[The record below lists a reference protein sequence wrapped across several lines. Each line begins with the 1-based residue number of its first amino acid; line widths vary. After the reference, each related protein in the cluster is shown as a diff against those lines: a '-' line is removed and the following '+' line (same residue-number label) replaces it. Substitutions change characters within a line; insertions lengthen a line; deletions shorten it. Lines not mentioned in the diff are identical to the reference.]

1 MKSRNAINLFVTFVL
16 LALLLVACDS
26 SAPVYSTSS
35 APAPAE
41 EAPVADESVP
51 AAEESAPVA
60 EEPVTEVDAALGEK
74 LVVGTSADYYPFEYY
89 TPDFQIDGF
98 DIALIR
104 EIGQRLGMEVEI
116 RDFAFDGLGGALELE
131 QIDVAIGAI
140 SVTPERAAQ
149 VDFSDIYFVGED
161 GILASDASDIE
172 EVSSIDALASYSVGV
187 QSGSVYEDLIENDL
201 VETGILP
208 ENQFF
213 VYQTADEAVR
223 NLIEDQIDLV
233 VLDYQP
239 AKAVVDSGAG
249 KLILKNRRGRVLLT
263 YGPGQAVPLEGTEWA
278 LATYV
283 DADGAMVGAMPGTE
297 PAAVF
302 ANGTLVGNTGCN
314 DGNASYELDGQNLT
328 ISEGAV
334 TQKFCEQPEGVMDQ
348 EAAVMSAYDTVSQY
362 RIRQRTLELLD
373 ADGNVQ
379 LVYFANPSIDEISS
393 VTWVLESFG
402 PLDAQQS
409 VIEDVEV
416 TIQVDEKGQISG
428 SAGCNSYNTTLETTE
443 DGISVG
449 PAAVTMMMC
458 AEKEVNAQESAYL
471 AALQSTTGA
480 AVRGDRLIVT
490 YGDDQEVLT
499 FAPQKTDPLSG
510 TAWLLETYS
519 QDEVPVLPDANIS
532 LIFGYN
538 GDVHGYAG
546 CNNFFGDYKAG
557 EKTLRFGKFG
567 STRMLCPSDE
577 ENELEQD
584 YLSGLQATRSYE
596 TEGVRLVGR
605 GLHRQKYAMAVRQGD
620 TDLREA
626 LNRTLAALVAEGRII
641 ELAEQ
646 YLDIDDPTPPVPPT
660 PPSCIDGMAWVAD
673 LNYDDADM
681 TNPPELNPG
690 EAFTKGWRI
699 KNTGTCDW
707 DSTYVLVPDG
717 GNVPAARMGGQ
728 PTPIEGV
735 VKPGET
741 YDMYVDLVAPTTPGA
756 YQGFWKMHNGDGV
769 GFGQRIYVGIRVPV
783 APTPTPAPTQTP
795 SPEIQFSADRTQL
808 KQGECTTI
816 WWDAQNVKAVYFYE
830 DGQDWRQHG
839 VNGTGN
845 RTVCP
850 SVTTTYNL
858 RVEKLD
864 GNVET
869 RTITIYVEPAPD
881 APDIVLFSVQPQ
893 TIEISECV
901 TIKWDVRGD
910 VTRVRLSANND
921 VLWDRAPVRGNTNNC
936 PPGPQTVTYI
946 LEAWGPGGTSRSV
959 QYIDV
964 VKPGPDTPTPTPAPI
979 PPTATPSP
987 TPQGPVIYSFTAT
1000 PPQVIFGQ
1008 QCVLLEWEFGG
1019 SSLSLARIFRDDD
1032 EILRDMPNKG
1042 SQQDCPP
1049 AAGKV
1054 EYKLV
1059 VDSEF
1064 GGTARQSAF
1073 VEVVGP
1079 APRPTNTPIPE
1090 PPTPEPDT
1098 PTPVPPTDTP
1108 EPLPTDT
1115 PEPLPTDTPEPLP
1128 TDTPELPTPEPTPEP
1143 PPGQDIVG
1151 AWLLISTY
1159 TGRTAP
1165 LMVLPGTELNAV
1177 FSADGSVSG
1186 SSGCNQYSGTYS
1198 VSANNFLTI
1207 SPLSVTQQMCSDPE
1221 GIMDQEQTYLNVLQ
1235 AASGYQVS
1243 GGQLQIFSNGGTDG
1257 LNYHAQ

>member
-1 MKSRNAINLFVTFVL
+1 MKSRRTFSLFVIFIL
-16 LALLLVACDS
+16 LALLLAACDS
-26 SAPVYSTSS
+26 GIPVYPTSS
-35 APAPAE
+35 APESIE
-41 EAPVADESVP
+41 EAPI
-51 AAEESAPVA
+51 A
-60 EEPVTEVDAALGEK
+60 EEPVAEDATPVVEEPVFEANPALGDK
-74 LVVGTSADYYPFEYY
+74 LIVGTSADYYPFEYY

-140 SVTPERAAQ
+140 SVTTERAAQ
-149 VDFSDIYFVGED
+149 VDFSDIYFVGEE

-172 EVSSIDALASYSVGV
+172 EIDSIDELVSYSIGV
-187 QSGSVYEDLIENDL
+187 QSGTVYEDLIEKDL

-249 KLILKNRRGRVLLT
+249 KLILKNRRGRMLLT
-263 YGPGQAVPLEGTEWA
+263 YGPGQAVPLEGTEWV
-278 LATYV
+278 LATYM
-283 DADGAMVGAMPGTE
+283 DADGAMAGAVPGAEST
-297 PAAVF
+297 ALF
-302 ANGTLVGNTGCN
+302 ANGNLSGKAGCN
-314 DGNASYELDGQNLT
+314 GYNASYELDGNNLT
-328 ISEGAV
+328 ISPEGAM
-334 TQKFCEQPEGVMDQ
+334 TQMFCEQPEGTMDQ
-348 EAAVMSAYDTVSQY
+348 EAAVMSAHSVIQQY
-362 RIRQRTLELLD
+362 RIRQRNLELLD

-379 LVYFANPSIDEISS
+379 LVYFANPGIEEISS

-402 PLDAQQS
+402 PADAQQS
-409 VIEDVEV
+409 ALDDVDV
-416 TIQVDEKGQISG
+416 TLQVDQEGQLSG
-428 SAGCNSYNTTLETTE
+428 SAGCNTYSTTLETTDE
-443 DGISVG
+443 GISIG

-458 AEKEVNAQESAYL
+458 PEEEVNAQETAYL
-471 AALQSTTGA
+471 DALQSATGA
-480 AVRGDRLIVT
+480 TVRGDRLLVT
-490 YGDDQEVLT
+490 YGEEQDVLT

-532 LIFGYN
+532 LVFGYN

-546 CNNFFGDYKAG
+546 CNNFFGDYQADE
-557 EKTLRFGKFG
+557 EKLEFGKFG
-567 STRMLCPSDE
+567 TTRMLCPTDE
-577 ENELEQD
+577 QNELEQD

-596 TEGVRLVGR
+596 TEGARLVGQ
-605 GLHRQKYAMAVRQGD
+605 GLHKQMYAMAVRQGD
-620 TDLREA
+620 TELREA
-626 LNRTLAALVAEGRII
+626 INRTLAAMVAEGRII

-646 YLDIDDPTPPVPPT
+646 YLDVDKGDLIPPPIPPA

-673 LNYDDADM
+673 LNYDDKNM

-699 KNTGTCDW
+699 RNTGTCSW
-707 DSTYVLVPDG
+707 DSSYMLIPDG
-717 GNVPAARMGGQ
+717 GNVPGARMDGQ

-735 VKPGET
+735 VAPGET
-741 YDMYVDLVAPTTPGA
+741 YDMYVDLVAPTQPDV
-756 YQGFWKMHNGDGV
+756 YQGFWKMHNGEGTA
-769 GFGQRIYVGIRVPV
+769 FGQRLYVGIRVPL

-816 WWDAQNVKAVYFYE
+816 WWEVQNVNAVYFYE
-830 DGQDWRQHG
+830 EGQDWQKYG
-839 VNGTGN
+839 VAGTGS

-850 SVTTTYNL
+850 TVTTTYYL
-858 RVEKLD
+858 RVEKPD

-869 RTITIYVEPAPD
+869 RAITIYVEPAPD
-881 APDIVLFSVQPQ
+881 APDIVQFTVQPRQ
-893 TIEISECV
+893 IEIGECV
-901 TIKWDVRGD
+901 TIRWDVRGD
-910 VTRVRLSANND
+910 VSRVRLSANND
-921 VLWDRAPVRGNTNNC
+921 VIWDRAPVRGNINNC

-959 QYIDV
+959 QYVDV
-964 VKPGPDTPTPTPAPI
+964 VKPGPDTPTPTAV
-979 PPTATPSP
+979 PPTATPEP
-987 TPQGPVIYSFTAT
+987 TPEGPVIYSFSAT
-1000 PPQVIFGQ
+1000 PSQIELGE
-1008 QCVLLEWEFGG
+1008 CVMLEWEYGG
-1019 SSLSLARIFRDDD
+1019 SSLALVRIFRDDD
-1032 EILRDMPNKG
+1032 VILRDPPDKG

-1049 AAGKV
+1049 EAGNV
-1054 EYKLV
+1054 EYQLV

-1064 GGTARQSAF
+1064 GGTAKQSAF
-1073 VEVVGP
+1073 VDVQGV
-1079 APRPTNTPIPE
+1079 AP
-1090 PPTPEPDT
+1090 
-1098 PTPVPPTDTP
+1098 VPTDTP

-1128 TDTPELPTPEPTPEP
+1128 TDTPEPIPTDTPELPTPEPTPEP
-1143 PPGQDIVG
+1143 PPGQDLIG
-1151 AWLLISTY
+1151 SWLLISTY
-1159 TGRTAP
+1159 TGRMAP
-1165 LMVLPGTELNAV
+1165 LMVLPGTELNVV

-1186 SSGCNQYSGTYS
+1186 SSGCNDYNGTYS

-1207 SPLSVTQQMCSDPE
+1207 SPLSVTQKMCSEPE
-1221 GIMDQEQTYLNVLQ
+1221 GVMDQEQAYLNILQ

-1243 GGQLQIFSNGGTDG
+1243 GGQLQIFSDGGTDG
-1257 LNYHAQ
+1257 LIYEAQ